1 MDWKISSSVCVLC
14 SRVSQFY
21 INKWVLYAWVVGW
34 SHVCMHTWRA
44 QKATELIMCSS
55 FQFIAGWNCY
65 VSETDSSDMVT
76 VPVVFVSSQL
86 IVIRDMTEASVFTTK
101 KKKILCTTW
110 WLICEWCNKT
120 QTRWVLSVKTCALLL
135 VFVWHQTK
143 IFLHTFL
150 WCLAM

>member
-44 QKATELIMCSS
+44 QKATELIMYSS

-86 IVIRDMTEASVFTTK
+86 SVIRDMTEAPVFTTK
-101 KKKILCTTW
+101 KRKSSAPHSG
-110 WLICEWCNKT
+110 
-120 QTRWVLSVKTCALLL
+120 LSVNDATKHRQDEFSQLRHALC
-135 VFVWHQTK
+135 
-143 IFLHTFL
+143 
-150 WCLAM
+150 CLSLSGIRLKSSCIHFFDV